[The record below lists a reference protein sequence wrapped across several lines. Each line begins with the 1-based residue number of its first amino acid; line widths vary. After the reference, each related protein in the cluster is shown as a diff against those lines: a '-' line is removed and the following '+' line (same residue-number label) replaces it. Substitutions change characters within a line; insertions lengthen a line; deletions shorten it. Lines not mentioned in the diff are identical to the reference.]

1 VQEICD
7 RYYVLLKFLS
17 LYCPFFNLIE
27 ESFNDLK
34 AYIRRHYRVYD
45 GTYNNFE
52 EFLVNTIRGIDRGKD
67 TAYRACIHFRHAGYL
82 GVPNEIE

>member
-7 RYYVLLKFLS
+7 WYHVLLKFLS
-17 LYCPFFNLIE
+17 LYCPFFNPIE

-34 AYIRRHYRVYD
+34 VYIRRYYCVRD
-45 GTYNNFE
+45 SIYNNFE
-52 EFLVNTIRGIDRGKD
+52 EFLVNAIQGIGRGKD
-67 TAYRACIHFRHAGYL
+67 AAYRACIHFRYTGYL